1 MRNRLRYRRIYGIT
15 GFFQNIGKVV
25 SSWFRSTFPRKAPG
39 KPWYTSRRL
48 WFFVAIAAVAAVV
61 LLLVFINTGT
71 APEKPP
77 QTEPAAAAET
87 EETPS
92 GVSDITIMANG
103 YVGEGVAEVQERLT
117 ELGYL
122 DADEP
127 TDTYGSAMEQAVTRF
142 QILD

>member
-92 GVSDITIMANG
+92 GVS
-103 YVGEGVAEVQERLT
+103 LC
-117 ELGYL
+117 
-122 DADEP
+122 
-127 TDTYGSAMEQAVTRF
+127 F
-142 QILD
+142 